1 MKKTIYLYPPKIQ
14 KSFLSYIK
22 KCIKDSMVST
32 AGDMVVKFEDMI
44 SKYTRSK
51 HAVAFNSGTS
61 ALEIAIKAVGIEP
74 NTEILVP
81 TLTFVATINSV
92 VNNNCIPI
100 FMDCDDYYNLDVDKV
115 KKFLLKNTY
124 RKKNQCINKISHKRI
139 SAVVITHVWGNAA
152 NVNKLKKIC
161 KVNQIKIIEDA
172 SESLGTFY
180 NDNKNK
186 HTGTVGDVGVISFNA
201 NKIITTGGGGMLL
214 TNSKKIALNAKHLST
229 QAKKDSVFFIH
240 DDVGFNY
247 KISNLNSSLLYSQLK
262 KLKIFLKKKK
272 FIRNFYIKSLK
283 DSKFFSL
290 LLHSNY
296 SGNNNWLNIL
306 KFNNQKIEP
315 RKLHKFLE
323 SKNIETRM
331 VWHPNHDQ
339 VMFKNYQRFKI
350 NKSLE
355 IPRTSLCLPSG
366 SGLKLKELKKI
377 TTSLIEYEKK
387 I

>member
-1 MKKTIYLYPPKIQ
+1 MKKIIYLYPPKIQ
-14 KSFLSYIK
+14 KSFLNYIK
-22 KCIKDSMVST
+22 KCIKNSMVST
-32 AGDMVVKFEDMI
+32 AGDMVIKFENMI

-51 HAVAFNSGTS
+51 HAVGFNSGTS

-115 KKFLLKNTY
+115 KKFLSKNTY
-124 RKKNQCINKISHKRI
+124 RKKNQCINKISHKKI

-161 KVNQIKIIEDA
+161 KENQIKIIEDA

-214 TNSKKIALNAKHLST
+214 TNSKKIALKAKHLST

-240 DDVGFNY
+240 DEVGNNSRMTNISAALGISQFKNLK
-247 KISNLNSSLLYSQLK
+247 KIISQKTKIRSQYEKKLKDMGDISLADTPSYSKNNNWMNVIKSKKKIQLK
-262 KLKIFLKKKK
+262 KIVKK
-272 FIRNFYIKSLK
+272 FYKNKIQVRPVWKLNHLQKPFKS
-283 DSKFFSL
+283 
-290 LLHSNY
+290 Y
-296 SGNNNWLNIL
+296 Q
-306 KFNNQKIEP
+306 KFNITKAKYLYE
-315 RKLHKFLE
+315 R
-323 SKNIETRM
+323 
-331 VWHPNHDQ
+331 
-339 VMFKNYQRFKI
+339 
-350 NKSLE
+350 
-355 IPRTSLCLPSG
+355 SLCLPSFPHL
-366 SGLKLKELKKI
+366 SQKEI
-377 TTSLIEYEKK
+377 SLIVNVFNEK
-387 I
+387 

>member
-240 DDVGFNY
+240 DDVGNNSRMTNISAALGISQFKNLKKIIFQKTKIRSQY
-247 KISNLNSSLLYSQLK
+247 KKKLKEISDITLAETPSYSKNNNWMNVIKSKKKIQLK
-262 KLKIFLKKKK
+262 KMVNKFYENKIQVRPVWKLNHLQKPF
-272 FIRNFYIKSLK
+272 KS
-283 DSKFFSL
+283 
-290 LLHSNY
+290 Y
-296 SGNNNWLNIL
+296 Q
-306 KFNNQKIEP
+306 KFNITKAKYLYE
-315 RKLHKFLE
+315 R
-323 SKNIETRM
+323 
-331 VWHPNHDQ
+331 
-339 VMFKNYQRFKI
+339 
-350 NKSLE
+350 
-355 IPRTSLCLPSG
+355 SLCLPSFPHL
-366 SGLKLKELKKI
+366 SEKEI
-377 TTSLIEYEKK
+377 SLIVDVFNEK
-387 I
+387 

>member
-22 KCIKDSMVST
+22 KCIKNSMVST

-214 TNSKKIALNAKHLST
+214 TNSKKIALKAKHLST

-240 DDVGFNY
+240 DDVGNNSRMTNISAALGISQFKNLKKIISQKTKIRTQY
-247 KISNLNSSLLYSQLK
+247 KKKLKDISDITLAETPSYSKNNNWMNVIKSKKKIQLK
-262 KLKIFLKKKK
+262 KMVK
-272 FIRNFYIKSLK
+272 NFYKNKIQVRPVWKLNHLQKPFKS
-283 DSKFFSL
+283 
-290 LLHSNY
+290 Y
-296 SGNNNWLNIL
+296 Q
-306 KFNNQKIEP
+306 KFNITKAKYLYE
-315 RKLHKFLE
+315 R
-323 SKNIETRM
+323 
-331 VWHPNHDQ
+331 
-339 VMFKNYQRFKI
+339 
-350 NKSLE
+350 
-355 IPRTSLCLPSG
+355 SLCLPSFPHL
-366 SGLKLKELKKI
+366 SEKEI
-377 TTSLIEYEKK
+377 SLIVDVFNEK
-387 I
+387 